1 MTEPTIE
8 QLIDKFQEEA
18 AQPPDD
24 NTGDID
30 FDMAR
35 AALVERYARME
46 AENQRLNAECDGLL
60 DKISARDTEA
70 MELRNEAAQLRYE
83 LDAENQR
90 LRAARAGAA
99 WVPVHE
105 RLPED
110 LQIVLV
116 FGTTGNL
123 NRKGFDTTWMY
134 EGYWVSGYIRDI
146 IAWMPLPE
154 PYKAQ
159 NDE

>member
-46 AENQRLNAECDGLL
+46 
-60 DKISARDTEA
+60 
-70 MELRNEAAQLRYE
+70 
-83 LDAENQR
+83 AENQR